1 MNFLKSNNFIKKID
15 ALLKRVEDF
24 LYEIAIKTFNQMLDK
39 LKIYFKNY
47 IYLDDSI
54 QISREEELV
63 RLHKK
68 NKFKSRL

>member
-1 MNFLKSNNFIKKID
+1 
-15 ALLKRVEDF
+15 
-24 LYEIAIKTFNQMLDK
+24 MLDK